1 MIRVLVVADS
11 GDVLSRVTASLCRV
25 ESIDIVAYASGRAPV
40 DAIVRAVGP
49 DIVMVDEMCWPG
61 LALARVDEVRAASP
75 RAVVVGL
82 VERPDA
88 GWIVEGLRAGAAAV
102 VPRDLEPE
110 TLRLVLAEALG
121 ATSPSAEPTPEPE
134 RRAA

>member
-1 MIRVLVVADS
+1 
-11 GDVLSRVTASLCRV
+11 
-25 ESIDIVAYASGRAPV
+25 
-40 DAIVRAVGP
+40 
-49 DIVMVDEMCWPG
+49 
-61 LALARVDEVRAASP
+61 
-75 RAVVVGL
+75 
-82 VERPDA
+82 
-88 GWIVEGLRAGAAAV
+88 V